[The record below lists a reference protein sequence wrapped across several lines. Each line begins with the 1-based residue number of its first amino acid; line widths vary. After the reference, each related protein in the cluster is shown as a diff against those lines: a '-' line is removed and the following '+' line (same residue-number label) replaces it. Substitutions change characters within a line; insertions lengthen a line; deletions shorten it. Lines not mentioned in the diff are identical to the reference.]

1 LFWLVLFFLFLECLR
16 GLARRSIGGFVRG
29 VVEEEDGVVFVESCG
44 GILRVSV
51 LSVAVWWVGFCDA
64 GRALGGVFITGW
76 ALGRGL
82 V

>member
-1 LFWLVLFFLFLECLR
+1 M
-16 GLARRSIGGFVRG
+16 RG